1 MVLLEE
7 ELDKLEERCKVATEK
22 MEEAT
27 VNCDESE
34 RYKLMGMGSSLKFS
48 LGNQNGFNFL
58 ISILNKSLCFPEIL
72 SIRVFSKKFFST
84 DFFVS
89 LVQLFLS
96 GKLKR
101 SGLYFTDKFHV
112 FL

>member
-34 RYKLMGMGSSLKFS
+34 RYYR
-48 LGNQNGFNFL
+48 GNVFYWVIGNIRIRNFFL
-58 ISILNKSLCFPEIL
+58 LN
-72 SIRVFSKKFFST
+72 
-84 DFFVS
+84 
-89 LVQLFLS
+89 LF
-96 GKLKR
+96 
-101 SGLYFTDKFHV
+101 
-112 FL
+112 

>member
-34 RYKLMGMGSSLKFS
+34 RERKAMLQRATVDDDRCAELEAR
-48 LGNQNGFNFL
+48 LREAQ
-58 ISILNKSLCFPEIL
+58 SILHEAEARADEVLMFIFEACCVL
-72 SIRVFSKKFFST
+72 
-84 DFFVS
+84 
-89 LVQLFLS
+89 L
-96 GKLKR
+96 
-101 SGLYFTDKFHV
+101 
-112 FL
+112 